1 MHKAHSVI
9 RPRAIVVLGAAQ
21 YDGVPSRA
29 LRARLDH
36 AVTLSQRYPDA
47 EVITVGAKLP
57 GDRFTEAEVGE
68 RYLRDHG
75 VPAARITALHD
86 GWDTSGSLDAV
97 AAHLGPAR
105 SRLVLVVTDPLHT
118 VRVEFLARLR
128 LVDLPV
134 VQASGAPGCPQRFPH
149 ANWWRAAA
157 HEAGGLAVLAVEAI
171 AGKRASHVLRC
182 GLHRIEAWMRP
193 TRKAHHAEIQRQ
205 RRAQE
210 S

>member
-97 AAHLGPAR
+97 AAHLRPAR

-171 AGKRASHVLRC
+171 AGKRASHALRC
-182 GLHRIEAWMRP
+182 GLHRIEA
-193 TRKAHHAEIQRQ
+193 
-205 RRAQE
+205 
-210 S
+210 